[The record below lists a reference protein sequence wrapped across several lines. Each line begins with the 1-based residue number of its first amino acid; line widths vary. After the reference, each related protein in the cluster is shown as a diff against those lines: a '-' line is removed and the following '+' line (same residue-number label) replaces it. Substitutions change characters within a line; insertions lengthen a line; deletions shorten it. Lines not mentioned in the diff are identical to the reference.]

1 MPVGTMNKFSIS
13 ADIVLDPKKFNEVLV
28 TSGSVV
34 TLMIT
39 GDVAGVVMMEDGDPE
54 VEYAVD
60 RLDVDKMRGKED
72 EKWEK
77 EEGKAEEKEEEEE
90 GEKEEEEGGATTLEK
105 EMHGEGCEEVKI

>member
-1 MPVGTMNKFSIS
+1 MPVGAMNKFSIS

-60 RLDVDKMRGKED
+60 RLDVDKM
-72 EKWEK
+72 
-77 EEGKAEEKEEEEE
+77 
-90 GEKEEEEGGATTLEK
+90 
-105 EMHGEGCEEVKI
+105 